1 LNRDGPNMTRSA
13 ESSSAATPR
22 ADARGPFANSPSVGI
37 PPASAGV
44 PFANSAQ
51 KAALKVDKAADT
63 VLDWLREQCG
73 PGPDDASGAP
83 EAPERSGA
91 DGSEAAFPVEGQTV
105 AIETVPASVAQASD
119 AAGHGG
125 SPLIPSLD
133 GAVAARSPLRV
144 PHTDWLHHRLMV
156 TGPTE
161 PMADF
166 RVAACGAGTIPWQLD
181 GNRMAE
187 DFFHLLVAPPSPQ
200 RRRLSLTGAREL
212 ARQLREAV
220 ERRHAVAAA
229 RVGHSRACPFDLHAL
244 VPVPADRLRLGPDHP
259 DALAWLWAHW
269 GTTAALRHVAVEPAP
284 ALRAPLPAGTAVVR
298 LSFWS
303 ADWTPWR
310 ALAAVAAR
318 WPALRFDLRP
328 TYGVL

>member
-1 LNRDGPNMTRSA
+1 VTRSA
-13 ESSSAATPR
+13 GSPSAALPR
-22 ADARGPFANSPSVGI
+22 ANARGPFANSPK
-37 PPASAGV
+37 
-44 PFANSAQ
+44 Q
-51 KAALKVDKAADT
+51 AALKADKAADT

-73 PGPDDASGAP
+73 PGPDDTSGAP
-83 EAPERSGA
+83 EAAERSSA
-91 DGSEAAFPVEGQTV
+91 DRSAAASPVEGQPV

-119 AAGHGG
+119 KAGQGG
-125 SPLIPSLD
+125 SPLTPSLD
-133 GAVAARSPLRV
+133 GIVDARSPLRL

-181 GNRMAE
+181 GDRMAE
-187 DFFHLLVAPPSPQ
+187 DFFHLLVAPPPPQ

-220 ERRHAVAAA
+220 ERRHAAAVA
-229 RVGHSRACPFDLHAL
+229 RVGHSLACPFDLHAL
-244 VPVPADRLRLGPDHP
+244 VPVPPDMLRLGPDHP

-318 WPALRFDLRP
+318 WPALRFDIRP

>member
-1 LNRDGPNMTRSA
+1 LNRDGPSVTRSA
-13 ESSSAATPR
+13 GSSAAATPR
-22 ADARGPFANSPSVGI
+22 TDARGPFANSP
-37 PPASAGV
+37 
-44 PFANSAQ
+44 Q
-51 KAALKVDKAADT
+51 EAALKADKAADT

-83 EAPERSGA
+83 EAAERSSA
-91 DGSEAAFPVEGQTV
+91 DGSEVASPVEGQPV
-105 AIETVPASVAQASD
+105 AIETIAASVADASD
-119 AAGHGG
+119 KAGQGG
-125 SPLIPSLD
+125 SPLTPSLD
-133 GAVAARSPLRV
+133 GIVDARSPLRL

-181 GNRMAE
+181 GDRMAE
-187 DFFHLLVAPPSPQ
+187 DFFHLLAAPPPPQ

-220 ERRHAVAAA
+220 ERRHAAATA
-229 RVGHSRACPFDLHAL
+229 CVGHSRACPFDLHAL
-244 VPVPADRLRLGPDHP
+244 VPVPADMLRLGPDHP
-259 DALAWLWAHW
+259 DALAWLWVHW
-269 GTTAALRHVAVEPAP
+269 GTTDALRHVAVEPVP
-284 ALRAPLPAGTAVVR
+284 ALRVPLPAGTESVR

-310 ALAAVAAR
+310 ALATVAAR

>member
-1 LNRDGPNMTRSA
+1 VTRSA
-13 ESSSAATPR
+13 GSSSAALPR
-22 ADARGPFANSPSVGI
+22 ADARGPFANSP
-37 PPASAGV
+37 
-44 PFANSAQ
+44 Q
-51 KAALKVDKAADT
+51 QAALKADKAADKL
-63 VLDWLREQCG
+63 LDWLREQCG
-73 PGPDDASGAP
+73 TGPDDTSGAP
-83 EAPERSGA
+83 AAAERSGV
-91 DGSEAAFPVEGQTV
+91 DGSEAASPVEGQPV
-105 AIETVPASVAQASD
+105 AIETIPASVAQASD
-119 AAGHGG
+119 AAGQGG
-125 SPLIPSLD
+125 SPLTPSRN
-133 GAVAARSPLRV
+133 GAVAARSPLRL

-181 GNRMAE
+181 GDRMAE
-187 DFFHLLVAPPSPQ
+187 DFFHLLAAPPSPQ

-212 ARQLREAV
+212 ARQLREGV
-220 ERRHAVAAA
+220 ERRHAAAVT

-244 VPVPADRLRLGPDHP
+244 VPVPADVFRLGPDHP

-284 ALRAPLPAGTAVVR
+284 ALRAPLPAGTEIVR

-310 ALAAVAAR
+310 ALATVVAR
-318 WPALRFDLRP
+318 WPALRFDVRP
-328 TYGVL
+328 TYGAL